1 MTETG
6 FREMGWEIAV
16 LEQQYNE
23 HVTGWDFYVP
33 RLATYARRWKCGR
46 ETPVDRRDAVD
57 DELWSAIGDPTR
69 RRMLDLLLID
79 GDGTATTLSEQLPVT
94 RQAVAKHL
102 GVLDRVG
109 LVRARRP
116 SREKRYRVDD
126 AQLAGPSPSWRPSG
140 RRGMP
145 DCSGSSASPRRSSAA
160 NRTDNN
166 RHEIKGEIE
175 MVDILHRV
183 GVKTP
188 TPDKVYDALTTVE
201 GLAGWWTDDTKGNG
215 DVGGVLEFRFMPG
228 GFDIEVLD
236 LVPSE
241 RVEWQVIDGPEE
253 WIGTTIDWDLR
264 QEGDY
269 TIVMFKH
276 QGWKEPVEFMH
287 HCSTKWGSYLM
298 SLKSLVETG
307 EGAPSPKDVQIS
319 DWH

>member
-1 MTETG
+1 
-6 FREMGWEIAV
+6 
-16 LEQQYNE
+16 
-23 HVTGWDFYVP
+23 
-33 RLATYARRWKCGR
+33 
-46 ETPVDRRDAVD
+46 
-57 DELWSAIGDPTR
+57 
-69 RRMLDLLLID
+69 
-79 GDGTATTLSEQLPVT
+79 
-94 RQAVAKHL
+94 
-102 GVLDRVG
+102 
-109 LVRARRP
+109 
-116 SREKRYRVDD
+116 
-126 AQLAGPSPSWRPSG
+126 
-140 RRGMP
+140 
-145 DCSGSSASPRRSSAA
+145 
-160 NRTDNN
+160 
-166 RHEIKGEIE
+166 

-188 TPDKVYDALTTVE
+188 TPDKVYEALTTVE
-201 GLAGWWTDDTKGNG
+201 GLAGWWADDTKGVG
-215 DVGGVLEFRFMPG
+215 EVGGVLEFRFIPG

-307 EGAPSPKDVQIS
+307 EGAPSPNDVQIS
-319 DWH
+319 NWH